1 MEEERPEDPD
11 EEKADPAEEEEDPE
25 EDEEETGLA
34 LIDTNPGC
42 SLLSSV

>member
-11 EEKADPAEEEEDPE
+11 EEKADPAEEDPE

>member
-34 LIDTNPGC
+34 LMDTNPGC